1 MGGGAGGEA
10 VVAIIATTTVI
21 TTPVRR
27 TRLVARPSLNNQ
39 PHSSQPGQGSSTTQ
53 TMHRNRHSTFNDEEA
68 AATHPRSLDL
78 DLGPLGR
85 RRTRSSAHRGARTAA
100 GEGASASRGAGRHE
114 GSELLLITFAPGF
127 IQASQYP
134 MQEHMIEQPT
144 PSTTRR
150 QSCPPA
156 GRPAPC
162 P

>member
-1 MGGGAGGEA
+1 M
-10 VVAIIATTTVI
+10 VAIIATTTVI

-100 GEGASASRGAGRHE
+100 GEGASASRGAGRRE

-127 IQASQYP
+127 TVPHAGTYDRATNPIYHPPPILPASW
-134 MQEHMIEQPT
+134 
-144 PSTTRR
+144 TTR
-150 QSCPPA
+150 SVSVT
-156 GRPAPC
+156 
-162 P
+162 